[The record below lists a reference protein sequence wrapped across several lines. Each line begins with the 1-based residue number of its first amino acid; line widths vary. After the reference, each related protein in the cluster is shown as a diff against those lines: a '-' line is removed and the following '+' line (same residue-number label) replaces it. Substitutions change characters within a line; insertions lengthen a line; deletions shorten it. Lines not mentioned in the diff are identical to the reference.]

1 MKKRILA
8 ALLAASM
15 ALCAGCGSQTSDDG
29 EEQTA
34 AGTAVEVAEVTKGAM
49 STEYSVNGKVVAD
62 NEVQVFPMLAGQVLT
77 LSVSEGDKV
86 AKGQTLLNVDTSSV
100 TSTMSS
106 LRESYNATKTATEKA
121 IENAQIGVE
130 QAQLAVENTEA
141 LLEAGAAAEQDLTKA
156 KQGLAQAQAGVQQ
169 ARAQQAAS
177 LAQIQASMDQINKQA
192 SLGTV
197 TAPCSGTVTAVNVDR
212 GGMASSAQPSVVI
225 AENGAVEVQ
234 VSVAEDVFTGIKVG
248 DTASV
253 TVSAVSKES
262 MNGTVST
269 LPDAKGNLFVQM
281 GIIRSKVHISDLEL
295 IDEPVITTP
304 SLSKTGAGKI
314 RMSKSASVS
323 TEINLLGKT
332 VDEAV
337 AELDKYLDDAYIAHL
352 KTVRIVHGKGT
363 GALRKGVHNY
373 LKRQKHV
380 ASYRLGEFGEG
391 DAGVTI
397 VEFKK

>member
-192 SLGTV
+192 SYGTV
-197 TAPCSGTVTAVNVDR
+197 TAPCAGTVTAVNVVQ
-212 GGMASSAQPSVVI
+212 GGMASSAQPAVVI
-225 AENGAVEVQ
+225 AEDSRVTINAS
-234 VSVAEDVFTGIKVG
+234 VSEDVFAGLHTGDSAGVQI
-248 DTASV
+248 SV
-253 TVSAVSKES
+253 
-262 MNGTVST
+262 
-269 LPDAKGNLFVQM
+269 L
-281 GIIRSKVHISDLEL
+281 SDE
-295 IDEPVITTP
+295 V
-304 SLSKTGAGKI
+304 
-314 RMSKSASVS
+314 KSAKIVSLPAAANQQTNLYDVSVS
-323 TEINLLGKT
+323 VPSGTEPAIGAFATVIFYTDRRENTLSVPTDCVLTGNDNERYLFT
-332 VDEAV
+332 VDESGTTAARVTVETGLVGKTNTEITSGLNEGDRVVVKGQSYLSDGSAV
-337 AELDKYLDDAYIAHL
+337 RVVTSD
-352 KTVRIVHGKGT
+352 G
-363 GALRKGVHNY
+363 
-373 LKRQKHV
+373 
-380 ASYRLGEFGEG
+380 GEG
-391 DAGVTI
+391 
-397 VEFKK
+397 

>member
-192 SLGTV
+192 SYGTV
-197 TAPCSGTVTAVNVDR
+197 TAPCAGTVTAVNVVQ
-212 GGMASSAQPSVVI
+212 GGMASSAQPAVVI
-225 AENGAVEVQ
+225 AEDSRVKINAS
-234 VSVAEDVFTGIKVG
+234 VSEDVFAGLHTGDSAGVQI
-248 DTASV
+248 SV
-253 TVSAVSKES
+253 
-262 MNGTVST
+262 
-269 LPDAKGNLFVQM
+269 L
-281 GIIRSKVHISDLEL
+281 SDE
-295 IDEPVITTP
+295 V
-304 SLSKTGAGKI
+304 
-314 RMSKSASVS
+314 KSAKIVSLPAAANQQTNLYDVSVS
-323 TEINLLGKT
+323 VPSGTEPAIGAFATVIFYPDRRENTLSVPTDCVLTGNDNERYLFT
-332 VDEAV
+332 VDESGTTAARVTVETGLVGKTNTEITSGLNEGDRVVVKGQSYLSDGSAV
-337 AELDKYLDDAYIAHL
+337 RVVTSD
-352 KTVRIVHGKGT
+352 G
-363 GALRKGVHNY
+363 
-373 LKRQKHV
+373 
-380 ASYRLGEFGEG
+380 GEG
-391 DAGVTI
+391 
-397 VEFKK
+397 

>member
-86 AKGQTLLNVDTSSV
+86 AKGQTLMNVDTSSV

-192 SLGTV
+192 SYGTV
-197 TAPCSGTVTAVNVDR
+197 TAPCAGTVTAVNVVQ
-212 GGMASSAQPSVVI
+212 GGMASSAQPAVVI
-225 AENGAVEVQ
+225 AEDSRVKINAS
-234 VSVAEDVFTGIKVG
+234 VSEDVFAGLHTGDSAGVQI
-248 DTASV
+248 SV
-253 TVSAVSKES
+253 
-262 MNGTVST
+262 
-269 LPDAKGNLFVQM
+269 L
-281 GIIRSKVHISDLEL
+281 SDE
-295 IDEPVITTP
+295 V
-304 SLSKTGAGKI
+304 
-314 RMSKSASVS
+314 KSAKIVSLPAAANQQTNLYDVSVS
-323 TEINLLGKT
+323 VPSGTEPAIGAFATVIFYTDRRENTLSVPTECVLTGNDNERYLFT
-332 VDEAV
+332 VDESGTTAARVTVETGLVGKTNTEITSGLNEGDRVVVKGQSYLSDGSAV
-337 AELDKYLDDAYIAHL
+337 RVVTSD
-352 KTVRIVHGKGT
+352 G
-363 GALRKGVHNY
+363 
-373 LKRQKHV
+373 
-380 ASYRLGEFGEG
+380 GEG
-391 DAGVTI
+391 
-397 VEFKK
+397 

>member
-15 ALCAGCGSQTSDDG
+15 ALCAGCGSQASDDE

-49 STEYSVNGKVVAD
+49 STEYSVNGKVAAD

-192 SLGTV
+192 SYGTV
-197 TAPCSGTVTAVNVDR
+197 TAPCAGTVTAVNVVQ
-212 GGMASSAQPSVVI
+212 GGMASSAQPAVVI
-225 AENGAVEVQ
+225 AEDSRVKINAS
-234 VSVAEDVFTGIKVG
+234 VSEDVFAGLHTGDSAGVQI
-248 DTASV
+248 SV
-253 TVSAVSKES
+253 
-262 MNGTVST
+262 
-269 LPDAKGNLFVQM
+269 L
-281 GIIRSKVHISDLEL
+281 SDE
-295 IDEPVITTP
+295 V
-304 SLSKTGAGKI
+304 
-314 RMSKSASVS
+314 KSAKIVSLPAAANQQTNLYDVSVS
-323 TEINLLGKT
+323 VPSGTEPAIGAFATVIFYTDRRENTLSVPTECVLTGNDNERYLFT
-332 VDEAV
+332 VDESGTTAARVTVETGLVGKTNTEITSGLNEGDRVVVKGQSYLSDGSAV
-337 AELDKYLDDAYIAHL
+337 RVVTSD
-352 KTVRIVHGKGT
+352 G
-363 GALRKGVHNY
+363 
-373 LKRQKHV
+373 
-380 ASYRLGEFGEG
+380 GEG
-391 DAGVTI
+391 
-397 VEFKK
+397 

>member
-192 SLGTV
+192 SYGTV
-197 TAPCSGTVTAVNVDR
+197 TAPCAGTVTAVNVVQ
-212 GGMASSAQPSVVI
+212 GGMASSAQPAVVI
-225 AENGAVEVQ
+225 AEDSRVKINAS
-234 VSVAEDVFTGIKVG
+234 VSEDVFAGLHTGDSAGVQI
-248 DTASV
+248 SV
-253 TVSAVSKES
+253 
-262 MNGTVST
+262 
-269 LPDAKGNLFVQM
+269 L
-281 GIIRSKVHISDLEL
+281 SDE
-295 IDEPVITTP
+295 V
-304 SLSKTGAGKI
+304 
-314 RMSKSASVS
+314 KSAKIVSLPAAANQQTNLYDVSVS
-323 TEINLLGKT
+323 GPSGTEPAIGAFATVIFYTDRRENTLSVPTDCVLTGNDNERYLFT
-332 VDEAV
+332 VDESGTTAARVTVETGLVGKTNTEITSGLNEGDRVVVKGQSYLSDGSAV
-337 AELDKYLDDAYIAHL
+337 RVVTSD
-352 KTVRIVHGKGT
+352 G
-363 GALRKGVHNY
+363 
-373 LKRQKHV
+373 
-380 ASYRLGEFGEG
+380 GEG
-391 DAGVTI
+391 
-397 VEFKK
+397 

>member
-192 SLGTV
+192 SYGTV
-197 TAPCSGTVTAVNVDR
+197 TAPCAGTVTAVNVVQ
-212 GGMASSAQPSVVI
+212 GGMASSAQPAVVI
-225 AENGAVEVQ
+225 AEDSRVKINAS
-234 VSVAEDVFTGIKVG
+234 VSEDVFAGLHTGDSAGVQI
-248 DTASV
+248 SV
-253 TVSAVSKES
+253 
-262 MNGTVST
+262 
-269 LPDAKGNLFVQM
+269 L
-281 GIIRSKVHISDLEL
+281 SDE
-295 IDEPVITTP
+295 V
-304 SLSKTGAGKI
+304 
-314 RMSKSASVS
+314 KSAKIVSLPAAANQQTNLYDVSVS
-323 TEINLLGKT
+323 VPSGTEPAIGAFATVIFYTDRRENTLSVPTDCVLTGNDNERYLFT
-332 VDEAV
+332 VDESGTTAARVTVETGLVGKTNTEITSGLNEGDRVVVKGQAYLSDGSAV
-337 AELDKYLDDAYIAHL
+337 RVVTSD
-352 KTVRIVHGKGT
+352 G
-363 GALRKGVHNY
+363 
-373 LKRQKHV
+373 
-380 ASYRLGEFGEG
+380 GEG
-391 DAGVTI
+391 
-397 VEFKK
+397 

>member
-1 MKKRILA
+1 MKKRVLA

-49 STEYSVNGKVVAD
+49 STEYSVNGKVAAD

-192 SLGTV
+192 SYGTV
-197 TAPCSGTVTAVNVDR
+197 TAPCAGTVTAVNVVQ
-212 GGMASSAQPSVVI
+212 GGMASSAQPAVVI
-225 AENGAVEVQ
+225 AEDSRVKINAS
-234 VSVAEDVFTGIKVG
+234 VSEDVFAGLHTGDSAGVQI
-248 DTASV
+248 SV
-253 TVSAVSKES
+253 
-262 MNGTVST
+262 
-269 LPDAKGNLFVQM
+269 L
-281 GIIRSKVHISDLEL
+281 SDE
-295 IDEPVITTP
+295 V
-304 SLSKTGAGKI
+304 
-314 RMSKSASVS
+314 KSAKIVSLPAAANQQTNLYDVSVS
-323 TEINLLGKT
+323 VPSGTEPAIGAFATVIFYTDRRENTLSVPTDCVLTGNDNERYLFT
-332 VDEAV
+332 VDESGTTAKRVTVETGLVGKTQTEITSGLSEGDRVVTKGQSYLSDGSAV
-337 AELDKYLDDAYIAHL
+337 RVVTSD
-352 KTVRIVHGKGT
+352 G
-363 GALRKGVHNY
+363 
-373 LKRQKHV
+373 
-380 ASYRLGEFGEG
+380 GEG
-391 DAGVTI
+391 
-397 VEFKK
+397 

>member
-86 AKGQTLLNVDTSSV
+86 AKGQTLMNVDTSSV

-192 SLGTV
+192 SYGTV
-197 TAPCSGTVTAVNVDR
+197 TAPCAGTVTAVNVVQ
-212 GGMASSAQPSVVI
+212 GGMASSAQPAVVI
-225 AENGAVEVQ
+225 AEDSRVKINAS
-234 VSVAEDVFTGIKVG
+234 VSEDVFAGLHTGDSAGVQI
-248 DTASV
+248 SV
-253 TVSAVSKES
+253 
-262 MNGTVST
+262 
-269 LPDAKGNLFVQM
+269 L
-281 GIIRSKVHISDLEL
+281 SDE
-295 IDEPVITTP
+295 V
-304 SLSKTGAGKI
+304 
-314 RMSKSASVS
+314 KSAKIVSLPAAANQQTNLYDVSVS
-323 TEINLLGKT
+323 VPSGTEPAIGAFATVIFYTDRRENTLSVPTECVLTGNDNERYLFT
-332 VDEAV
+332 VDESGTTAARVTVETGLVGKTNTEITSGLNEGDRVVVKGQSYLSDGSAV
-337 AELDKYLDDAYIAHL
+337 RVVISD
-352 KTVRIVHGKGT
+352 G
-363 GALRKGVHNY
+363 
-373 LKRQKHV
+373 
-380 ASYRLGEFGEG
+380 GEG
-391 DAGVTI
+391 
-397 VEFKK
+397 

>member
-177 LAQIQASMDQINKQA
+177 LAPDPGEHGPDQQAG
-192 SLGTV
+192 LL
-197 TAPCSGTVTAVNVDR
+197 R
-212 GGMASSAQPSVVI
+212 H
-225 AENGAVEVQ
+225 
-234 VSVAEDVFTGIKVG
+234 G
-248 DTASV
+248 DC
-253 TVSAVSKES
+253 
-262 MNGTVST
+262 
-269 LPDAKGNLFVQM
+269 
-281 GIIRSKVHISDLEL
+281 
-295 IDEPVITTP
+295 
-304 SLSKTGAGKI
+304 
-314 RMSKSASVS
+314 
-323 TEINLLGKT
+323 
-332 VDEAV
+332 
-337 AELDKYLDDAYIAHL
+337 
-352 KTVRIVHGKGT
+352 
-363 GALRKGVHNY
+363 ALRGHGHGGECRAGRHG
-373 LKRQKHV
+373 LLRTAGGRHRRGQPRQDQ
-380 ASYRLGEFGEG
+380 RIGL
-391 DAGVTI
+391 
-397 VEFKK
+397 

>member
-34 AGTAVEVAEVTKGAM
+34 AGTAVEVAEVTQGAM

-192 SLGTV
+192 SYGTV
-197 TAPCSGTVTAVNVDR
+197 TAPCAGTVTAVNVVQ
-212 GGMASSAQPSVVI
+212 GGMASSAQPAVVI
-225 AENGAVEVQ
+225 AEDSRVKINAS
-234 VSVAEDVFTGIKVG
+234 VSEDVFAGLHTGDSAGVQI
-248 DTASV
+248 SV
-253 TVSAVSKES
+253 
-262 MNGTVST
+262 
-269 LPDAKGNLFVQM
+269 L
-281 GIIRSKVHISDLEL
+281 SDE
-295 IDEPVITTP
+295 V
-304 SLSKTGAGKI
+304 
-314 RMSKSASVS
+314 KSAKIVSLPAAANQQTNLYDVSVS
-323 TEINLLGKT
+323 VPSGTEPAIGAFATVIFYTDRRENTLSVPTDCVLTGNDNERYLFT
-332 VDEAV
+332 VDESGTTAARVTVETGLVGKTNTEITSGLNEGDRVVVKGQSYLSDGSAV
-337 AELDKYLDDAYIAHL
+337 RVVTSD
-352 KTVRIVHGKGT
+352 G
-363 GALRKGVHNY
+363 
-373 LKRQKHV
+373 
-380 ASYRLGEFGEG
+380 GEG
-391 DAGVTI
+391 
-397 VEFKK
+397 

>member
-1 MKKRILA
+1 
-8 ALLAASM
+8 M

-192 SLGTV
+192 SYGTV
-197 TAPCSGTVTAVNVDR
+197 TAPCAGTVTAVNVVQ
-212 GGMASSAQPSVVI
+212 GGMASSAQPAVVI
-225 AENGAVEVQ
+225 AEDSRVKINAS
-234 VSVAEDVFTGIKVG
+234 VSEDVFAGLHTGDSAGVQI
-248 DTASV
+248 SV
-253 TVSAVSKES
+253 
-262 MNGTVST
+262 
-269 LPDAKGNLFVQM
+269 L
-281 GIIRSKVHISDLEL
+281 SDE
-295 IDEPVITTP
+295 V
-304 SLSKTGAGKI
+304 
-314 RMSKSASVS
+314 KSAKIVSLPAAANQQTNLYDVSVS
-323 TEINLLGKT
+323 VPSGTEPAIGAFATVIFYTDRRENTLSVPTDCVLTGNDNERYLFT
-332 VDEAV
+332 VDESGTTAARVTVETGLVGKTNTEITSGLNEGDRVVVKGQSYLSDGSAV
-337 AELDKYLDDAYIAHL
+337 RVVTSD
-352 KTVRIVHGKGT
+352 G
-363 GALRKGVHNY
+363 
-373 LKRQKHV
+373 
-380 ASYRLGEFGEG
+380 GEG
-391 DAGVTI
+391 
-397 VEFKK
+397 

>member
-1 MKKRILA
+1 MKKRIFA

-192 SLGTV
+192 SYGTV
-197 TAPCSGTVTAVNVDR
+197 TAPCAGTVTAVNVVQ
-212 GGMASSAQPSVVI
+212 GGMASSAQPAVVI
-225 AENGAVEVQ
+225 AEDSRVKINAS
-234 VSVAEDVFTGIKVG
+234 VSEDVFAGLHTGDSAGVQI
-248 DTASV
+248 SV
-253 TVSAVSKES
+253 
-262 MNGTVST
+262 
-269 LPDAKGNLFVQM
+269 L
-281 GIIRSKVHISDLEL
+281 SDE
-295 IDEPVITTP
+295 V
-304 SLSKTGAGKI
+304 
-314 RMSKSASVS
+314 KSAKIVSLPAAANQQTNLYDVSVS
-323 TEINLLGKT
+323 VPSGTEPAIGAFATVIFYTDRRENTLSVPTDCVLTGNDNERYLFT
-332 VDEAV
+332 VDESGTTAARVTVETGLVGKTNTEITSGLNEGDRVVVKGQSYLSDGSAV
-337 AELDKYLDDAYIAHL
+337 RVVTSD
-352 KTVRIVHGKGT
+352 G
-363 GALRKGVHNY
+363 
-373 LKRQKHV
+373 
-380 ASYRLGEFGEG
+380 GEG
-391 DAGVTI
+391 
-397 VEFKK
+397 

>member
-192 SLGTV
+192 SYGTV
-197 TAPCSGTVTAVNVDR
+197 TAPCAGTVTAVNVVQ
-212 GGMASSAQPSVVI
+212 GGMDSSAQPAVVI
-225 AENGAVEVQ
+225 AEDSRVKINAS
-234 VSVAEDVFTGIKVG
+234 VSEDVFAGLHTGDSAGVQI
-248 DTASV
+248 SV
-253 TVSAVSKES
+253 
-262 MNGTVST
+262 
-269 LPDAKGNLFVQM
+269 L
-281 GIIRSKVHISDLEL
+281 SDE
-295 IDEPVITTP
+295 V
-304 SLSKTGAGKI
+304 
-314 RMSKSASVS
+314 KSAKIVSLPAAANQQTNLYDVSVS
-323 TEINLLGKT
+323 VPSGTEPAIGAFATVIFYTDRRENTLSVPTDCVLTGNDNERYLFT
-332 VDEAV
+332 VDESGTTAARVTVETGLVGKTNTEITSGLNEGDRVVVKGQSYLSDGSAV
-337 AELDKYLDDAYIAHL
+337 RVVTSD
-352 KTVRIVHGKGT
+352 G
-363 GALRKGVHNY
+363 
-373 LKRQKHV
+373 
-380 ASYRLGEFGEG
+380 GEG
-391 DAGVTI
+391 
-397 VEFKK
+397 

>member
-141 LLEAGAAAEQDLTKA
+141 LLEAGVAAEQDLTKA

-192 SLGTV
+192 SYGTV
-197 TAPCSGTVTAVNVDR
+197 TAPCAGTVTAVNVVQ
-212 GGMASSAQPSVVI
+212 GGMASSAQPAVVI
-225 AENGAVEVQ
+225 AEDSRVKINAS
-234 VSVAEDVFTGIKVG
+234 VSEDVFAGLHTGDSAGVQI
-248 DTASV
+248 SV
-253 TVSAVSKES
+253 
-262 MNGTVST
+262 
-269 LPDAKGNLFVQM
+269 L
-281 GIIRSKVHISDLEL
+281 SDE
-295 IDEPVITTP
+295 V
-304 SLSKTGAGKI
+304 
-314 RMSKSASVS
+314 KSAKIVSLPAAANQQTNLYDVSVS
-323 TEINLLGKT
+323 VPSGTEPAIGAFATVIFYTDRRENTLSVPTDCVLTGNDNERYLFT
-332 VDEAV
+332 VDESGTTAARVTVETGLVGKTNTEITSGLNEGDRVVVKGQSYLSDGSAV
-337 AELDKYLDDAYIAHL
+337 RVVTSD
-352 KTVRIVHGKGT
+352 G
-363 GALRKGVHNY
+363 
-373 LKRQKHV
+373 
-380 ASYRLGEFGEG
+380 GEG
-391 DAGVTI
+391 
-397 VEFKK
+397 

>member
-49 STEYSVNGKVVAD
+49 STEYSVNGKVAAD

-86 AKGQTLLNVDTSSV
+86 TKGQTLLNVDTSSV

-192 SLGTV
+192 SYGTV
-197 TAPCSGTVTAVNVDR
+197 TAPCAGTVTAVNVVQ
-212 GGMASSAQPSVVI
+212 GGMASSAQPAVVI
-225 AENGAVEVQ
+225 AEDSRVKINAS
-234 VSVAEDVFTGIKVG
+234 VSEDVFAGLHIG
-248 DTASV
+248 DSAGVQISV
-253 TVSAVSKES
+253 
-262 MNGTVST
+262 
-269 LPDAKGNLFVQM
+269 L
-281 GIIRSKVHISDLEL
+281 SDE
-295 IDEPVITTP
+295 V
-304 SLSKTGAGKI
+304 
-314 RMSKSASVS
+314 KSAKIVSLPAAANQQTNLYDVSVS
-323 TEINLLGKT
+323 VPSGTEPAIGAFATVIFYTDRRENTLSVPTECVLTGNDNERYLFT
-332 VDEAV
+332 VDEGGTTAKRVTVETGLVGKTQTEITSGLSEGDRVVTKGQSYLSDGSAV
-337 AELDKYLDDAYIAHL
+337 RVVTSD
-352 KTVRIVHGKGT
+352 G
-363 GALRKGVHNY
+363 
-373 LKRQKHV
+373 
-380 ASYRLGEFGEG
+380 GEG
-391 DAGVTI
+391 
-397 VEFKK
+397 

>member
-156 KQGLAQAQAGVQQ
+156 KQGLAQAQTGVQQ

-192 SLGTV
+192 SYGTV
-197 TAPCSGTVTAVNVDR
+197 TAPCAGTVTAVNVVQ
-212 GGMASSAQPSVVI
+212 GGMASSAQPAVVI
-225 AENGAVEVQ
+225 AEDSRVKINAS
-234 VSVAEDVFTGIKVG
+234 VSEDVFAGLHTGDSAGVQI
-248 DTASV
+248 SV
-253 TVSAVSKES
+253 
-262 MNGTVST
+262 
-269 LPDAKGNLFVQM
+269 L
-281 GIIRSKVHISDLEL
+281 SDE
-295 IDEPVITTP
+295 V
-304 SLSKTGAGKI
+304 
-314 RMSKSASVS
+314 KSAKIVSLPAAANQQTNLYDVSVS
-323 TEINLLGKT
+323 VPSGTEPAIGAFATVIFYTDRRENTLSVPTDCVLTGNDNERYLFT
-332 VDEAV
+332 VDESGTTAARVTVETGLVGKTNTEITSGLNEGDRVVVKGQSYLSDGSAV
-337 AELDKYLDDAYIAHL
+337 RVVTSD
-352 KTVRIVHGKGT
+352 G
-363 GALRKGVHNY
+363 
-373 LKRQKHV
+373 
-380 ASYRLGEFGEG
+380 GEG
-391 DAGVTI
+391 
-397 VEFKK
+397 

>member
-192 SLGTV
+192 SYGTV
-197 TAPCSGTVTAVNVDR
+197 TAPCAGTVTAVNVVQ
-212 GGMASSAQPSVVI
+212 GGMASSAQPAVVI
-225 AENGAVEVQ
+225 AEDSRVKINAS
-234 VSVAEDVFTGIKVG
+234 VSEDVFAGLHTGDSAGVQI
-248 DTASV
+248 SV
-253 TVSAVSKES
+253 
-262 MNGTVST
+262 
-269 LPDAKGNLFVQM
+269 L
-281 GIIRSKVHISDLEL
+281 SDE
-295 IDEPVITTP
+295 V
-304 SLSKTGAGKI
+304 
-314 RMSKSASVS
+314 KSAKIVSLPAAANQQTNLYDVSVS
-323 TEINLLGKT
+323 VPSGTEPAIGAFATVIFYTDRRENTLSVPTDCVLTGNDNERYLFT
-332 VDEAV
+332 VDESGTTAARVTVETGLVGKTNTEITSGLNEGDRVVVKGQSYLSDGSAV
-337 AELDKYLDDAYIAHL
+337 R
-352 KTVRIVHGKGT
+352 VVT
-363 GALRKGVHNY
+363 GDG
-373 LKRQKHV
+373 
-380 ASYRLGEFGEG
+380 GEG
-391 DAGVTI
+391 
-397 VEFKK
+397 

>member
-86 AKGQTLLNVDTSSV
+86 AKGQTLMNVDTSSV

-192 SLGTV
+192 SYGTV
-197 TAPCSGTVTAVNVDR
+197 TAPCAGTVTAVNVVQ
-212 GGMASSAQPSVVI
+212 GGMASSAQPAVVI
-225 AENGAVEVQ
+225 AEDSRVKINAS
-234 VSVAEDVFTGIKVG
+234 VSEDVFAGLHTGDSAGVQI
-248 DTASV
+248 SV
-253 TVSAVSKES
+253 
-262 MNGTVST
+262 
-269 LPDAKGNLFVQM
+269 L
-281 GIIRSKVHISDLEL
+281 SDE
-295 IDEPVITTP
+295 V
-304 SLSKTGAGKI
+304 
-314 RMSKSASVS
+314 KSAKIVSLPAASNQQTNLYDVSVS
-323 TEINLLGKT
+323 VPSGTEPAIGAFATVIFYTDRRENTLSVPTDCVLTGNDNERYLFT
-332 VDEAV
+332 VDESGTTAARVTVETGLVGKTNTEITSGLNEGDRVVVKGQSYLSDGSAV
-337 AELDKYLDDAYIAHL
+337 RVVTSD
-352 KTVRIVHGKGT
+352 G
-363 GALRKGVHNY
+363 
-373 LKRQKHV
+373 
-380 ASYRLGEFGEG
+380 GEG
-391 DAGVTI
+391 
-397 VEFKK
+397 

>member
-1 MKKRILA
+1 MKKRVLA

-49 STEYSVNGKVVAD
+49 STEYSVNGKVAAD

-130 QAQLAVENTEA
+130 QA

-192 SLGTV
+192 SYGTV
-197 TAPCSGTVTAVNVDR
+197 TAPCAGTVTAVNVVQ
-212 GGMASSAQPSVVI
+212 GGMASSAQPAVVI
-225 AENGAVEVQ
+225 AEDSRVKINAS
-234 VSVAEDVFTGIKVG
+234 VSEDVFAGLHTGDSAGVQI
-248 DTASV
+248 SV
-253 TVSAVSKES
+253 
-262 MNGTVST
+262 
-269 LPDAKGNLFVQM
+269 L
-281 GIIRSKVHISDLEL
+281 SDE
-295 IDEPVITTP
+295 V
-304 SLSKTGAGKI
+304 
-314 RMSKSASVS
+314 KSAKIVSLPAAANQQTNLYDVSVS
-323 TEINLLGKT
+323 VPDGTEPAIGAFATVIFYTDRRENTLSVPTECVLTGNDNERYLFT
-332 VDEAV
+332 VDESGTTAKRVTVETGLVGKTQTEITSGLSEGGRVVTKGQSYLSDGSAV
-337 AELDKYLDDAYIAHL
+337 RVVTSD
-352 KTVRIVHGKGT
+352 G
-363 GALRKGVHNY
+363 
-373 LKRQKHV
+373 
-380 ASYRLGEFGEG
+380 GEG
-391 DAGVTI
+391 
-397 VEFKK
+397 

>member
-130 QAQLAVENTEA
+130 QAQL
-141 LLEAGAAAEQDLTKA
+141 EAGAAAEQDLTKA

-192 SLGTV
+192 SYGTV
-197 TAPCSGTVTAVNVDR
+197 TAPCAGTVTAVNVVQ
-212 GGMASSAQPSVVI
+212 GGMASSAQPAVVI
-225 AENGAVEVQ
+225 AEDSRVKINAS
-234 VSVAEDVFTGIKVG
+234 VSEDVFAGLHTGDSAGVQI
-248 DTASV
+248 SV
-253 TVSAVSKES
+253 
-262 MNGTVST
+262 
-269 LPDAKGNLFVQM
+269 L
-281 GIIRSKVHISDLEL
+281 SDE
-295 IDEPVITTP
+295 V
-304 SLSKTGAGKI
+304 
-314 RMSKSASVS
+314 KSAKIVSLPAAANQQTNLYDVSVS
-323 TEINLLGKT
+323 VPSGTEPAIGAFATVIFYTDRRENTLSVPTDCVLTGNDNERYLFT
-332 VDEAV
+332 VDESGTTAARVTVETGLVGKTNTEITSGLNEGDRVVVKGQSYLSDGSAV
-337 AELDKYLDDAYIAHL
+337 RVVTSD
-352 KTVRIVHGKGT
+352 G
-363 GALRKGVHNY
+363 
-373 LKRQKHV
+373 
-380 ASYRLGEFGEG
+380 GEG
-391 DAGVTI
+391 
-397 VEFKK
+397 

>member
-192 SLGTV
+192 SYGTV
-197 TAPCSGTVTAVNVDR
+197 TAPCAGTVTAVNVVQ
-212 GGMASSAQPSVVI
+212 GGMASSAQPAVVI
-225 AENGAVEVQ
+225 AEDSRVKINAS
-234 VSVAEDVFTGIKVG
+234 VSEDVFAGLHTGDSAGVQI
-248 DTASV
+248 SV
-253 TVSAVSKES
+253 
-262 MNGTVST
+262 
-269 LPDAKGNLFVQM
+269 L
-281 GIIRSKVHISDLEL
+281 SDE
-295 IDEPVITTP
+295 V
-304 SLSKTGAGKI
+304 
-314 RMSKSASVS
+314 KSAKIVSLPAAANQQTNLYDVSVS
-323 TEINLLGKT
+323 VPSGTEPAIGAFATVIFYTDRRENTLSVPTDCVLTGNDNERYLFT
-332 VDEAV
+332 VDESGTTAARVTVETGLVGKTNTEITSGLNEGDRVVVKGQSSLSDGSAV
-337 AELDKYLDDAYIAHL
+337 RVVTSD
-352 KTVRIVHGKGT
+352 G
-363 GALRKGVHNY
+363 
-373 LKRQKHV
+373 
-380 ASYRLGEFGEG
+380 GEG
-391 DAGVTI
+391 
-397 VEFKK
+397 

>member
-34 AGTAVEVAEVTKGAM
+34 ADTAVEVAEVTKGAM

-192 SLGTV
+192 SYGTV
-197 TAPCSGTVTAVNVDR
+197 TAPCAGTVTAVNVVQ
-212 GGMASSAQPSVVI
+212 GGMASSAQPAVVI
-225 AENGAVEVQ
+225 AEDSRVKINAS
-234 VSVAEDVFTGIKVG
+234 VSEDVFAGLHTGDSAGVQI
-248 DTASV
+248 SV
-253 TVSAVSKES
+253 
-262 MNGTVST
+262 
-269 LPDAKGNLFVQM
+269 L
-281 GIIRSKVHISDLEL
+281 SDE
-295 IDEPVITTP
+295 V
-304 SLSKTGAGKI
+304 
-314 RMSKSASVS
+314 KSAKIVSLPAAANQQTNLYDVSVS
-323 TEINLLGKT
+323 VPSGTEPAIGAFATVIFYTDRRENTLSVPTDCVLTGNDNERYLFT
-332 VDEAV
+332 VDESGTTAARVTVETGLVGKTNTEITSGLNEGDRVVVKGQSYLSDGSAV
-337 AELDKYLDDAYIAHL
+337 RVVTSD
-352 KTVRIVHGKGT
+352 G
-363 GALRKGVHNY
+363 
-373 LKRQKHV
+373 
-380 ASYRLGEFGEG
+380 GEG
-391 DAGVTI
+391 
-397 VEFKK
+397 

>member
-156 KQGLAQAQAGVQQ
+156 MQGLAQAQAGVQQ

-192 SLGTV
+192 SYGTV
-197 TAPCSGTVTAVNVDR
+197 TAPCAGTVTAVNVVQ
-212 GGMASSAQPSVVI
+212 GGMASSAQPAVVI
-225 AENGAVEVQ
+225 AEDSRVKINAS
-234 VSVAEDVFTGIKVG
+234 VSEDVFAGLHTGDSAGVQI
-248 DTASV
+248 SV
-253 TVSAVSKES
+253 
-262 MNGTVST
+262 
-269 LPDAKGNLFVQM
+269 L
-281 GIIRSKVHISDLEL
+281 SDE
-295 IDEPVITTP
+295 V
-304 SLSKTGAGKI
+304 
-314 RMSKSASVS
+314 KSAKIVSLPAAANQQTNLYDVSVS
-323 TEINLLGKT
+323 VPSGTEPAIGAFATVIFYTDRRENTLSVPTDCVLTGNDNERYLFT
-332 VDEAV
+332 VDESGTTAARVTVETGLVGKTNTEITSGLNEGDRVVVKGQSYLSDGSAV
-337 AELDKYLDDAYIAHL
+337 RVVTSD
-352 KTVRIVHGKGT
+352 G
-363 GALRKGVHNY
+363 
-373 LKRQKHV
+373 
-380 ASYRLGEFGEG
+380 GEG
-391 DAGVTI
+391 
-397 VEFKK
+397 

>member
-156 KQGLAQAQAGVQQ
+156 KQGLTQAQAGVQQ

-192 SLGTV
+192 SYGTV
-197 TAPCSGTVTAVNVDR
+197 TAPCAGTVTAVNVVQ
-212 GGMASSAQPSVVI
+212 GGMASSAQPAVVI
-225 AENGAVEVQ
+225 AEDSRVKINAS
-234 VSVAEDVFTGIKVG
+234 VSEDVFAGLHTGDSAGVQI
-248 DTASV
+248 SV
-253 TVSAVSKES
+253 
-262 MNGTVST
+262 
-269 LPDAKGNLFVQM
+269 L
-281 GIIRSKVHISDLEL
+281 SDE
-295 IDEPVITTP
+295 V
-304 SLSKTGAGKI
+304 
-314 RMSKSASVS
+314 KSAKIVSLPAAANQQTNLYDVSVS
-323 TEINLLGKT
+323 VPSGTEPAIGAFATVIFYTDRRENTLSVPTECVLTGNDNERYLFT
-332 VDEAV
+332 VDESGTTAARVTVETGLVGKTNTEITSGLNEGDRVVVKGQSYLSDGSAV
-337 AELDKYLDDAYIAHL
+337 RVVTSD
-352 KTVRIVHGKGT
+352 G
-363 GALRKGVHNY
+363 
-373 LKRQKHV
+373 
-380 ASYRLGEFGEG
+380 GEG
-391 DAGVTI
+391 
-397 VEFKK
+397 

>member
-62 NEVQVFPMLAGQVLT
+62 NEVKVFPMLAGQVLT

-192 SLGTV
+192 SYGTV
-197 TAPCSGTVTAVNVDR
+197 TAPCAGTVTAVNVVQ
-212 GGMASSAQPSVVI
+212 GGMASSAQPAVVI
-225 AENGAVEVQ
+225 AEDSRVKINAS
-234 VSVAEDVFTGIKVG
+234 VSEDVFAGLHTGDSAGVQI
-248 DTASV
+248 SV
-253 TVSAVSKES
+253 
-262 MNGTVST
+262 
-269 LPDAKGNLFVQM
+269 L
-281 GIIRSKVHISDLEL
+281 SDE
-295 IDEPVITTP
+295 V
-304 SLSKTGAGKI
+304 
-314 RMSKSASVS
+314 KSAKIVSLPAAANQQTNLYDVSVS
-323 TEINLLGKT
+323 VPSGTEPAIGAFATVIFYTDRRENTLSVPTDCVLTGNDNERYLFT
-332 VDEAV
+332 VDESGTTAARVTVETGLVGKTNTEITSGLNEGDRVVVKGQSYLSDGSAV
-337 AELDKYLDDAYIAHL
+337 RVVTSD
-352 KTVRIVHGKGT
+352 G
-363 GALRKGVHNY
+363 
-373 LKRQKHV
+373 
-380 ASYRLGEFGEG
+380 GEG
-391 DAGVTI
+391 
-397 VEFKK
+397 

>member
-192 SLGTV
+192 SYGTV
-197 TAPCSGTVTAVNVDR
+197 TAPCAGTVTAVNVVQ
-212 GGMASSAQPSVVI
+212 GGMASSAQPAVVI
-225 AENGAVEVQ
+225 AEDSRVKINAS
-234 VSVAEDVFTGIKVG
+234 VSEDVFAGLHTGDSAGVQI
-248 DTASV
+248 SV
-253 TVSAVSKES
+253 
-262 MNGTVST
+262 
-269 LPDAKGNLFVQM
+269 L
-281 GIIRSKVHISDLEL
+281 SDE
-295 IDEPVITTP
+295 V
-304 SLSKTGAGKI
+304 
-314 RMSKSASVS
+314 KSAKIVSLPAAANQQTNLYDVSVS
-323 TEINLLGKT
+323 VPSGTEPAIGAFATVIFYTDRRENTLSVPTDCVLTGNDNERYLFT
-332 VDEAV
+332 VDESGTTAARVTVETGLVGKTNTEITSGLNEGDRVVVKGQSYLSDGSAV
-337 AELDKYLDDAYIAHL
+337 R
-352 KTVRIVHGKGT
+352 V
-363 GALRKGVHNY
+363 
-373 LKRQKHV
+373 V
-380 ASYRLGEFGEG
+380 ASDGGEG
-391 DAGVTI
+391 
-397 VEFKK
+397 

>member
-156 KQGLAQAQAGVQQ
+156 KQGLSQAQAGVQQ

-192 SLGTV
+192 SYGTV
-197 TAPCSGTVTAVNVDR
+197 TAPCAGTVTAVNVVQ
-212 GGMASSAQPSVVI
+212 GGMASSAQPAVVI
-225 AENGAVEVQ
+225 AEDSRVKINAS
-234 VSVAEDVFTGIKVG
+234 VSEDVFAGLHTGDSAGVQI
-248 DTASV
+248 SV
-253 TVSAVSKES
+253 
-262 MNGTVST
+262 
-269 LPDAKGNLFVQM
+269 L
-281 GIIRSKVHISDLEL
+281 SDE
-295 IDEPVITTP
+295 V
-304 SLSKTGAGKI
+304 
-314 RMSKSASVS
+314 KSAKIVSLPAAANQQTNLYDVSVS
-323 TEINLLGKT
+323 VPSGTEPAIGAFATVIFYTDRRENTLSVPTDCVLTGNDNERYLFT
-332 VDEAV
+332 VDESGTTAARVTVETGLVGKTNTEITSGLNEGDRVVVKGQSYLSDGSAV
-337 AELDKYLDDAYIAHL
+337 RVVTSD
-352 KTVRIVHGKGT
+352 G
-363 GALRKGVHNY
+363 
-373 LKRQKHV
+373 
-380 ASYRLGEFGEG
+380 GEG
-391 DAGVTI
+391 
-397 VEFKK
+397 

>member
-177 LAQIQASMDQINKQA
+177 LAQLQASMDQLNKQA
-192 SLGTV
+192 SYGTV
-197 TAPCSGTVTAVNVDR
+197 TAPCAGTVTAVNVVQ
-212 GGMASSAQPSVVI
+212 GGMASSAQPAVVI
-225 AENGAVEVQ
+225 AEDSRVKINAS
-234 VSVAEDVFTGIKVG
+234 VSEDVFAGLHTGDSAGVQI
-248 DTASV
+248 SV
-253 TVSAVSKES
+253 
-262 MNGTVST
+262 
-269 LPDAKGNLFVQM
+269 L
-281 GIIRSKVHISDLEL
+281 SDE
-295 IDEPVITTP
+295 V
-304 SLSKTGAGKI
+304 
-314 RMSKSASVS
+314 KSAKIVSLPAAANQQTNLYDVSVS
-323 TEINLLGKT
+323 VPSGTEPAIGAFATVIFYTDRRENTLSVPTDCVLTGNDNERYLFT
-332 VDEAV
+332 VDESGTTAARVTVETGLVGKTNTEITSGLNEGDRVVVKGQSYLSDGSAV
-337 AELDKYLDDAYIAHL
+337 RVVTSD
-352 KTVRIVHGKGT
+352 G
-363 GALRKGVHNY
+363 
-373 LKRQKHV
+373 
-380 ASYRLGEFGEG
+380 GEG
-391 DAGVTI
+391 
-397 VEFKK
+397 